1 MRNELPAS
9 PIIATSSSS
18 FLAPAGLP
26 VVAVKKPKEEEKPW
40 EPGDW
45 CWLLDEQDTNCNS
58 APVLALKEETAERP
72 PNLAESMSL
81 QFSKI
86 GKNGSALS
94 NGDEKFLMFVRV
106 LIKYLEQVRI
116 EKNERETDYVL
127 YNYENK

>member
-1 MRNELPAS
+1 MINEEAS
-9 PIIATSSSS
+9 SPSIPTSSSSSS
-18 FLAPAGLP
+18 FLAPAGR
-26 VVAVKKPKEEEKPW
+26 VAVKKPKEEEKPW

-45 CWLLDEQDTNCNS
+45 CWLLDDDNNYNS

>member
-1 MRNELPAS
+1 MINEEAS
-9 PIIATSSSS
+9 SPSIPTSSSSSS
-18 FLAPAGLP
+18 FLAPAGR
-26 VVAVKKPKEEEKPW
+26 VAVKKPKEEEKPW

-45 CWLLDEQDTNCNS
+45 CWLLDDDNNYNS

-94 NGDEKFLMFVRV
+94 NGDQDTKKHKEKFLVFVRV
-106 LIKYLEQVRI
+106 LIQYLEQVRI
-116 EKNERETDYVL
+116 EKKE
-127 YNYENK
+127 